1 MNIEK
6 ITKGIS
12 SSVLGIVLLF
22 VIWRQPHP
30 QFNTLP
36 NIFIPVYYTVL
47 TIVFTA
53 LIINGLLMINVG
65 KRKKPFANL

>member
-6 ITKGIS
+6 IAKGIS

-22 VIWRQPHP
+22 VIWKQPHP
-30 QFNTLP
+30 QFNILS
-36 NIFIPVYYTVL
+36 NFFIPVYYTVL

-53 LIINGLLMINVG
+53 LIINGFIMING
-65 KRKKPFANL
+65 GLRKKALAKT

>member
-6 ITKGIS
+6 IVKGIS

-22 VIWRQPHP
+22 VIWKQPHP

-36 NIFIPVYYTVL
+36 NFFIPAYYTVL
-47 TIVFTA
+47 IIVFSA
-53 LIINGLLMINVG
+53 LIINGLLMINSG
-65 KRKKPFANL
+65 KRNKTLAEF